1 MSTYFDLQNLQI
13 LLREFLAPFGSGALI
28 NQEQQVLGLK
38 YESISEIGTF
48 GPLAQNVGKY
58 FQLEPGDYVL
68 ANDPYSGG
76 TLLTVFSLVTC
87 FRLGDQ
93 KFYFIARTRF
103 RPLLTLAKKLDEEGV
118 RVPPTPVAHGAKFN
132 EMLLDAIASHPL
144 APAEFKATLQKLLD
158 KMELQIQTLQAWAK
172 VSPNC
177 LSKNQQKLLFQ
188 ETKSRLISKLSEL
201 PHGDISREIQFEDGE
216 VIRLNLE
223 IKTSEIQIDFA
234 GTSGSQRVF
243 LTDMATFGTCL
254 GSLLAFLKEELLL
267 NEGVFSI
274 IHVTTPQGC
283 FLNAKYPAPFFE
295 GTSEPTFVL
304 ANAIFDCLSEI
315 TSTVSVGMNGAVP
328 TVLSFEFSKDQVLF
342 EGLPGGTGANSERN
356 GLDAYLFW
364 NLGKYQTSV
373 EEIESSMPI
382 LVRQSGVRQSSGG
395 KGRFNGG
402 NGILREI
409 ELQQDC
415 RMKWLLGLRNTQ
427 TKGLK
432 HALPGSSPEI
442 KIIRYSG
449 EKQELTQSKGT
460 IDLKVGDKIVVGSAG
475 GGGFGKI

>member
-1 MSTYFDLQNLQI
+1 MSSHLDLQNLQT
-13 LLREFLAPFGSGALI
+13 LLSEFLAPFSSGALI

-38 YESISEIGTF
+38 YQSISEIGTF
-48 GPLAQNVGKY
+48 GPLAQNVSRY

-87 FRLGDQ
+87 FRVGDQ
-93 KFYFIARTRF
+93 KFFFIARTRY
-103 RPLLTLAKKLDEEGV
+103 RPLLALAKKLDEEGV
-118 RVPPTPVAHGAKFN
+118 RVPPTPVAHHGKFN
-132 EMLLDAIASHPL
+132 EALLDAIASHPL
-144 APAEFKATLQKLLD
+144 APVGFKDGLQRMLKQ
-158 KMELQIQTLQAWAK
+158 METQIQTLNEWLK
-172 VSPNC
+172 ISPHA
-177 LSKNQQKLLFQ
+177 LSKAQQKLLFQ
-188 ETKSRLISKLSEL
+188 ETKNRLLHKLAEL
-201 PHGDISREIQFEDGE
+201 PHGDLSREIQFEDGE

-223 IKTSEIQIDFA
+223 IKSTEIQIDFA
-234 GTSGSQRVF
+234 GTSNSSRVF

-304 ANAIFDCLSEI
+304 ANSIFDCLSEI

-328 TVLSFEFSKDQVLF
+328 TILSFEFGKDHVLF
-342 EGLPGGTGANSERN
+342 ESLPGGTGANSERN

-373 EEIESSMPI
+373 EDAEARMPVI
-382 LVRQSGVRQSSGG
+382 YRQNGIRLGSGG
-395 KGRFNGG
+395 KGRFTGG
-402 NGILREI
+402 NGVMREI
-409 ELQQDC
+409 EVTQDC
-415 RMKWLLGLRNTQ
+415 QFKWLLGLCNTQ

-432 HALPGSSPEI
+432 SALPGSSPDI
-442 KIIRYSG
+442 KIIRCTG
-449 EKQELTQSKGT
+449 EKQELTTTKGVVL
-460 IDLKVGDKIVVGSAG
+460 LKAGDKVVAGSAG